1 MTTLPPT
8 LLQMQGASL
17 SPPALDA
24 ASLVLIDLQE
34 EYRSGNLPLPD
45 IGAAIVEA
53 AKVLKLARLHGLPI
67 IHVQHQV
74 GPKAPIFDPD
84 RPGFGIMSEVEPV
97 DEESVVIKTLPNA
110 FAGTDLDHRLRSA
123 GRPEIIM
130 VGAMTHMC
138 ISATARAALDLG
150 YRTTIIASAC
160 ATRDLPAINGE
171 RIAAD
176 EVHRIALAELADVFA
191 IVLPDAGALVRQ
203 A

>member
-1 MTTLPPT
+1 MTTLPQT

-17 SPPALDA
+17 SPSALDV

-34 EYRSGNLPLPD
+34 EYRSGTLPLPD
-45 IGAAIVEA
+45 IGAAAVEA

-74 GPKAPIFDPD
+74 GPGSPIFDPD
-84 RPGFGIMSEVEPV
+84 RSGFAIMCEVEPIN
-97 DEESVVIKTLPNA
+97 DEGVVIKRLPNA
-110 FAGTDLDHRLRSA
+110 FAGTDLDRRLREA

-150 YRTTIIASAC
+150 YRTTIVADAC
-160 ATRDLPAINGE
+160 ATRDLPSIDGE
-171 RIAAD
+171 RITAD
-176 EVHRIALAELADVFA
+176 AVHRTALAELGDVFA
-191 IVLPDAGALVRQ
+191 IVVPNAEALTRQ